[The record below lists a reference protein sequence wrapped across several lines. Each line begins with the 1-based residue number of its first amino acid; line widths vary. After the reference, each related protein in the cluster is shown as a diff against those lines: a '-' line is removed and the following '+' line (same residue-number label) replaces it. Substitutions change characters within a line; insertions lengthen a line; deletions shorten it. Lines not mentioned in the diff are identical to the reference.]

1 MLNHIRNILHVRS
14 SIPQILIIAVLATPI
29 PSQVSAGLGQILADT
44 RINAEDLSL
53 IKSTA
58 KDLYDVDKPK
68 VGSHSSWENTQ
79 SGASGIIT
87 ITDNDGR
94 CVSLRHNITLPLA
107 TPKEQEYNV
116 RRCKD
121 DNGVWRLE
129 APN

>member
-1 MLNHIRNILHVRS
+1 M
-14 SIPQILIIAVLATPI
+14 IAVLAAPI
-29 PSQVSAGLGQILADT
+29 PSQVFAGLGQILADT

-53 IKSTA
+53 MKSTA

-68 VGSHSSWENTQ
+68 VGSYSSWVNTK
-79 SGASGIIT
+79 SGASGIVT

-94 CVSLRHNITLPLA
+94 CVSIRHNITLPLA
-107 TPKEQEYNV
+107 TPEKQEYNS